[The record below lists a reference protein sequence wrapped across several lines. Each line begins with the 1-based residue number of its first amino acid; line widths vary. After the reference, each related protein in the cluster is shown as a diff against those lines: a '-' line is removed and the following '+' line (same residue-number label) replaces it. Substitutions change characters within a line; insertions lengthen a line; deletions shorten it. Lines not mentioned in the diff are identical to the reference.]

1 MVQKELLART
11 WYMYELADWNLTI
24 DDGLGNA
31 PVCFHSFPK
40 YNNFMDIWNTT
51 PLKCKAKRV
60 SLALKLKENVQLIK
74 QREKIH
80 VICTCTDITK
90 KHNER
95 DSVFTSL
102 TIKIKNWKH

>member
-51 PLKCKAKRV
+51 PLKCKSQKSKFGIKTKRKC
-60 SLALKLKENVQLIK
+60 SINKTKRKDTCNLYMYWYNKE
-74 QREKIH
+74 
-80 VICTCTDITK
+80 T
-90 KHNER
+90 
-95 DSVFTSL
+95 
-102 TIKIKNWKH
+102 

>member
-1 MVQKELLART
+1 M
-11 WYMYELADWNLTI
+11 
-24 DDGLGNA
+24 
-31 PVCFHSFPK
+31 
-40 YNNFMDIWNTT
+40 
-51 PLKCKAKRV
+51 
-60 SLALKLKENVQLIK
+60 ALKLKENVQLIK

-102 TIKIKNWKH
+102 TIKIKN